1 MDHSNLSSKVQL
13 SENSS
18 LKKILGVTFGIA
30 VTIGGTIG
38 VGILRTPGMVAS
50 QLGSAWLIF
59 IAWVIGGIYALLGS
73 VSVIELGTM
82 YPKAGGWYVF
92 VRKAFGDYPGFIIG
106 WSDWIA
112 TSASLASIALA
123 VGEFFSV
130 LFPELS
136 YDIKSIAIII
146 VLIFAFIQWVGL
158 KSSSKTQ
165 EVTSFL
171 KALGFLALVAACFIF
186 GGHLNTTSNIPIKI
200 PTTSSAL
207 FIGLVIALQ
216 SIIFTYDGWYSAV
229 YFIEEDKNPGKNLPR
244 SAIGGVL
251 ATIVIY
257 LLVNLGLLY
266 VLPVSKLAGSIAPAT
281 DAAQT
286 IFGNEG
292 AKIIT
297 VLSIISLIGILN
309 AVLLIATR
317 IIYGLSRDE
326 LFTTKI
332 SSVSDTGTPRAALL
346 LSTIFSILLIS
357 SGTVEILIALSAFFY
372 VANYFAG
379 FSALFVLRKKEPDTP
394 RPFKAWGYP
403 WTTLLF
409 LIGSFVFLIGDVI
422 GDPLNAFFALIY
434 AALSYPAFLFI
445 KKLNLKKKNIK
456 T

>member
-1 MDHSNLSSKVQL
+1 MK
-13 SENSS
+13 NSS
-18 LKKILGVTFGIA
+18 DTFIEKQIDKRKLKQILGVSFGIA

-38 VGILRTPGMVAS
+38 VGILRTPGMVAA

-59 IAWVIGGIYALLGS
+59 IAWVIGGVYALLGTI
-73 VSVIELGTM
+73 SVIELGTM

-92 VRKAFGDYPGFIIG
+92 VRRAFGDYAGFVIG

-136 YDIKSIAIII
+136 YDIKTIAIII
-146 VLIFAFIQWVGL
+146 VIVFAMIQWIGL
-158 KSSSKTQ
+158 KSGSKAQ
-165 EVTSFL
+165 ELTSLL
-171 KALGFLALVAACFIF
+171 KALGFMALVAACFIF
-186 GGHLNTTSNIPIKI
+186 GGKQNTSSQIPVNI
-200 PTTSSAL
+200 PTTISAL
-207 FIGLVIALQ
+207 FIGFVIALQ

-229 YFIEEDKNPGKNLPR
+229 YFIEEDKNPGKNLPK

-266 VLPVSKLAGSIAPAT
+266 VLPVPKLAASIAPAT
-281 DAAQT
+281 DAAQS

-297 VLSIISLIGILN
+297 VLSIVSLIGILN

-317 IIYGLSRDE
+317 ILYGLSRDG

-332 SSVSDTGTPRAALL
+332 SSVSETGTPRSALL
-346 LSTIFSILLIS
+346 LSAVFSILLIS

-379 FSALFVLRKKEPDTP
+379 FSALFVLRKKEPDIP

-403 WTTLLF
+403 WTTLIF
-409 LIGSFVFLIGDVI
+409 LIGSLIFLIGDVI

-434 AALSYPAFLFI
+434 AALSYPAFLLV
-445 KKLNLKKKNIK
+445 KKLNNKN
-456 T
+456 

>member
-1 MDHSNLSSKVQL
+1 MK
-13 SENSS
+13 NSS
-18 LKKILGVTFGIA
+18 DTFIEKQIDSRKLKQILGVSFGFA

-59 IAWVIGGIYALLGS
+59 IAWVIGGVYALLGTI
-73 VSVIELGTM
+73 SVIELGTM

-92 VRKAFGDYPGFIIG
+92 VIRAFGDYAGFIIG

-136 YDIKSIAIII
+136 YDIKTIAIII
-146 VLIFAFIQWVGL
+146 VIAFAMIQWIGL
-158 KSSSKTQ
+158 KSGSKTQ
-165 EVTSFL
+165 ELTSLL
-171 KALGFLALVAACFIF
+171 KALGFMALVAACFIF
-186 GGHLNTTSNIPIKI
+186 GGKQNTTSQIHVNI
-200 PTTSSAL
+200 PTTISAL
-207 FIGLVIALQ
+207 FIGFVIALQ

-229 YFIEEDKNPGKNLPR
+229 YFIEEDKNPGKNLPK

-251 ATIVIY
+251 ATILIY

-266 VLPVSKLAGSIAPAT
+266 VLPVSKLAASIAPAT
-281 DAAQT
+281 DAAQS

-297 VLSIISLIGILN
+297 VLSIVSLIGILN

-317 IIYGLSRDE
+317 IIYGLSRDG

-332 SSVSDTGTPRAALL
+332 SFVSETGTPRAALL
-346 LSTIFSILLIS
+346 LSAVFSILLIS

-379 FSALFVLRKKEPDTP
+379 FSALFVLRKKEPDLS

-403 WTTLLF
+403 WTTLIF
-409 LIGSFVFLIGDVI
+409 LVGSLIFLIGDVI
-422 GDPLNAFFALIY
+422 GDTLNAFFALIY
-434 AALSYPAFLFI
+434 IVLSYPAFLFV
-445 KKLNLKKKNIK
+445 KRLNSTKV
-456 T
+456 